1 MNSLLEEIRK
11 SLEELK
17 LGLQGALNI
26 TDAMESLSQCLQF
39 NRVSPIWTKLAYY
52 SKKNLASWYQDL
64 IDRNTQLQAW
74 SQELDTPKSLC
85 IAYLF
90 NPMSFITAVMQ
101 FIAREKGLPLDNM
114 AIQTDVTTMRG
125 PEEVLKRAEVGAY
138 IHGIYLEGAA
148 WELGSM
154 GQEGYLID
162 QKPKELHPRMPV
174 INVIAVPL
182 DKKKVAAQY

>member
-1 MNSLLEEIRK
+1 
-11 SLEELK
+11 
-17 LGLQGALNI
+17 
-26 TDAMESLSQCLQF
+26 
-39 NRVSPIWTKLAYY
+39 
-52 SKKNLASWYQDL
+52 
-64 IDRNTQLQAW
+64 
-74 SQELDTPKSLC
+74 
-85 IAYLF
+85 
-90 NPMSFITAVMQ
+90 MSFITAVMQ